1 MAVVNFCLF
10 LFCSSV
16 VLCLFVILVVHE
28 FLLNS
33 FRARS
38 CVPFKLIF

>member
-10 LFCSSV
+10 LFRLST
-16 VLCLFVILVVHE
+16 LFYVILVGHE
-28 FLLNS
+28 SLLNS

-38 CVPFKLIF
+38 CVSFKLIF

>member
-10 LFCSSV
+10 FCSGL
-16 VLCLFVILVVHE
+16 VLCLYVILVVHE
-28 FLLNS
+28 FLINS

-38 CVPFKLIF
+38 CVSFKLMF